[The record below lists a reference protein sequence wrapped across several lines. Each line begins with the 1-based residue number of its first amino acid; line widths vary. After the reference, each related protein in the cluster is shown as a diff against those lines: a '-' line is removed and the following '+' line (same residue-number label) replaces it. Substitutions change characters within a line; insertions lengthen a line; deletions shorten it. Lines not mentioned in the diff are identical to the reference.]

1 MKMSNSFTFIEILIS
16 VTILSI
22 VGTALLNLSSSDK
35 RLIEYSKEKKN
46 STMLSTYVY
55 TRYDSKLKNKNAQLY
70 SLIKN
75 DYIVENEDIK
85 KFLKNKKVQINS
97 KEDNK
102 FTIDENSNVGVLFFK
117 IETDIDGFKNSAFK
131 IEQL

>member
-16 VTILSI
+16 VTLLSI
-22 VGTALLNLSSSDK
+22 VGTALLNLSGSDK
-35 RLIEYSKEKKN
+35 RLIEFSKMKKN
-46 STMLSTYVY
+46 SAMLSTYVY
-55 TRYDSKLKNKNAQLY
+55 SRYDSKLKNKNIRLY
-70 SLIKN
+70 SLIKQE
-75 DYIVENEDIK
+75 YIVENEEIK
-85 KFLKNKKVQINS
+85 NFLKNKKARIIS